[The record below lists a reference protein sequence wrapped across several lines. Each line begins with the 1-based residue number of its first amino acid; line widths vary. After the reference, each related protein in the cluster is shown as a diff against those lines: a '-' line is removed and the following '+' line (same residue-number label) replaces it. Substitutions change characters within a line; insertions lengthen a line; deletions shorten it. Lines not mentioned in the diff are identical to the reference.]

1 METHGHAHDHE
12 DEDTDHDEDSH
23 DHDEDS
29 HDHDED
35 SHDHEDESHGEQD
48 EHVWTSPKN
57 AMRIVQKLCDALCRL
72 DPENADDYQ
81 ANTASYLASLT
92 SLDEEFSDVTAN
104 ASRHTIVFGDRFPFR
119 YFADAYGLD
128 YYAAFPGCSSESEAS
143 AKTLS
148 FLIDKINE
156 EQIPVVFHTELSN
169 EKMTDCICEATGAKK
184 LLLHSCHNVSKDD
197 FENGATYLSLMEQNV
212 AALKEALN

>member
-1 METHGHAHDHE
+1 
-12 DEDTDHDEDSH
+12 
-23 DHDEDS
+23 
-29 HDHDED
+29 
-35 SHDHEDESHGEQD
+35 
-48 EHVWTSPKN
+48 
-57 AMRIVQKLCDALCRL
+57 MRIVQKLCDALCRL

-143 AKTLS
+143 AKTLL
-148 FLIDKINE
+148 F
-156 EQIPVVFHTELSN
+156 
-169 EKMTDCICEATGAKK
+169 
-184 LLLHSCHNVSKDD
+184 
-197 FENGATYLSLMEQNV
+197 
-212 AALKEALN
+212 